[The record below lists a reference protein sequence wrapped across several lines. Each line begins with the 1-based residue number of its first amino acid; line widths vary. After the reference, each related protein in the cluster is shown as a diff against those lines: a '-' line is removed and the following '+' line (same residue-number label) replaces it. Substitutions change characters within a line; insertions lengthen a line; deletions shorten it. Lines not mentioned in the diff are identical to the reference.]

1 MRQFIVLMGMVCLS
15 GSSFAQNRPNILF
28 VYADD
33 QRYDAVSVVQ
43 AEQGDKGR
51 FPWFKTP
58 NMDRLAKEG
67 VRFRNAFV
75 TSSLCAPSRAVNLT
89 GRYNHLNGI
98 ASNFREF
105 PVTNATHASI
115 MRANG
120 YTTAYIGKWHMNSQR
135 ARPGF
140 DFHASFLGHARYED
154 APFVVD
160 GKDVPT
166 KGWIDD
172 VSTDYAIGFMRQ
184 QKGSG
189 KPWSMVVGF
198 KAPHGPCTPP
208 ERAKNRFEGELAR
221 TTPNLNVP
229 GIYLADE
236 QKETI
241 RKRELEKTTA
251 ANVNYF
257 RCVSAEDDCLGKLL
271 DALDETGFA
280 TNTIVIYTSDN
291 GYYLGEH
298 GLGDKRSA
306 YEESLRVPFIVRD
319 PTLEASKRG
328 TACDEIVLNLDL
340 APTLL
345 DYAGLSIPA
354 SIQGKSWRPLLS
366 GKSEGWRKAWF
377 YEYFAEK
384 QKNSRVPD
392 ITAVRAPHAKMI
404 CYVGHPE
411 WTEVFDLKAD
421 PYELKNLFNLSEGAE
436 LRAYL
441 EGEHA
446 KLIKDVAYCVPDY
459 VDRPDWW
466 GKPGGPDAVEPFTSG
481 FRVGYVAEGYTNKG
495 KNIPALVEGKEGT
508 KAFSFDGTAFIEAGK
523 NPGLSFNCMPFY
535 FDVTLKAECQDGI
548 ILARGGQSLGYA
560 LWLKDGRLMLT
571 MNTGDRVV
579 TAKAKKAVQGW
590 VTVRCLL
597 TKDKKVSLLVN
608 DQLASQVAV
617 GDFFEKD
624 PNDSLQIGT
633 DTGSPVLA
641 VQVPA
646 FKGLIESVKFYAG
659 EPL

>member
-1 MRQFIVLMGMVCLS
+1 MKQFAVLMGFACLS
-15 GSSFAQNRPNILF
+15 GYSLAQNRPNILF

-33 QRYDAVSVVQ
+33 QRYDAVSVIQ
-43 AEQGDKGR
+43 AEHGEKGR

-120 YTTAYIGKWHMNSQR
+120 YTTAYIGKWHMSNQR

-160 GKDVPT
+160 GKDVES
-166 KGWIDD
+166 KGWVDD

-184 QKGSG
+184 QIASQ

-208 ERAKNRFEGELAR
+208 ERAKNRFEGEMAR

-229 GIYLADE
+229 GIYLPDE
-236 QKETI
+236 QKEAI
-241 RKRELEKTTA
+241 RKKELEKTTA
-251 ANVNYF
+251 ANLNYF
-257 RCVSAEDDCLGKLL
+257 RCVSAEDDCLGRLL
-271 DALDETGFA
+271 AALDETGFA

-319 PTLEASKRG
+319 PTLEPSKRG
-328 TACDEIVLNLDL
+328 SVSDEIVLNLDL

-345 DYAGLSIPA
+345 DYAGIPMPA
-354 SIQGKSWRPLLS
+354 SMQGKSWRLLLS
-366 GKSEGWRKAWF
+366 GKTEGWRKVWF

-404 CYVGHPE
+404 RYEGHPE
-411 WTEVFDLKAD
+411 WTEVFDLKSD
-421 PYELKNLFNLSEGAE
+421 PYELKNLFKQSDGAE

-441 EGEHA
+441 EDEHA
-446 KLIKDVAYCVPDY
+446 KLMKEVAYCVPDY

-481 FRVGYVAEGYTNKG
+481 LRVGYVAEGYTGKG
-495 KNIPALVEGKEGT
+495 KNAPTLVDGKDGKKT
-508 KAFSFDGTAFIEAGK
+508 FSFDGNSFIESGK
-523 NPGLSFNCMPFY
+523 NAGLSFNRMPFY
-535 FDVTLKAECQDGI
+535 FDVVYKAECQDGI

-560 LWLKDGRLMLT
+560 LWLKEGRLMLT

-579 TAKAKKAVQGW
+579 VAKAKKAVQGW
-590 VTVRCLL
+590 VSVRCVM
-597 TKDKKVSLLVN
+597 TKEKKVALIVN
-608 DQLASQVAV
+608 DQQVAQV
-617 GDFFEKD
+617 PAGDFFDKD
-624 PNDSLQIGT
+624 PNDTLQIGT
-633 DTGSPVLA
+633 DTGSRVLD
-641 VQVPA
+641 VQVPS

-659 EPL
+659 DPL